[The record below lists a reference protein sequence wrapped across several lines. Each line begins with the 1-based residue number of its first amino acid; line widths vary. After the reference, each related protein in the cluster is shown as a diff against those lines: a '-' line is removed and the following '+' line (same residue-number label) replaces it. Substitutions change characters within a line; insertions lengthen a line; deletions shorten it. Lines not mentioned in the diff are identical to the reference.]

1 MLAGVAQLVEHFTRN
16 EKVTCSSHA
25 TGSREKTSEG
35 MSFFSYIFLRQ
46 VILLRGFIRLTPS
59 DIVFCTF

>member
-25 TGSREKTSEG
+25 TGSRKSCLSAG
-35 MSFFSYIFLRQ
+35 FFYFKEL
-46 VILLRGFIRLTPS
+46 
-59 DIVFCTF
+59 